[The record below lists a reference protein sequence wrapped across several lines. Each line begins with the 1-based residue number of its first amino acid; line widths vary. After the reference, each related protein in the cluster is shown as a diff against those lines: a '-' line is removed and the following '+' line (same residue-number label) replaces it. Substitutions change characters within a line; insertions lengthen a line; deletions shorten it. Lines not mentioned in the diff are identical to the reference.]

1 MTEANG
7 NVRKYLLK
15 SILNRKF
22 YDKFLKYN
30 LGDVYNHNIYKCI
43 QDIYDNDKD
52 CESISTEYLA
62 DFYERQYGSRMG
74 FTKLKSDKEII
85 FGLDRVKEPNDK
97 TVEYI
102 LNLTLKQKK
111 AEEPTKKSFALVNN
125 PDKYDFSDIKNFVSN
140 IDTVGK
146 EYESKIEP
154 VHGDPIKILEDE
166 GKEGVIKF
174 NIGMLQ
180 DSTKGVGPGN
190 FVIIFARPEAGKSAF
205 WISLVA
211 NEGGFAHQGKKCH
224 AFINEE
230 PAKKTYVRLVS
241 SCTGIKK
248 EQIIERKEEVMNLW
262 ALIKHNVYV
271 YDCVGVTMD
280 DLNNYCDENEIDV
293 IIIDQLD
300 KVGIS
305 GRYDAQHERLKEIYK
320 QARELAK
327 RKNVLVIGVS
337 QASAEAHNQ
346 QKVDFNWLDN
356 SKTGKAG
363 EADLI
368 IGIGKPN
375 DSELDYD
382 RSLYLSK
389 NKLTGEHVYIPC
401 FLNHLLSRYE

>member
-30 LGDVYNHNIYKCI
+30 LSDVYNHNIYKCI

-111 AEEPTKKSFALVNN
+111 AEELTKKSFALVNN

-180 DSTKGVGPGN
+180 DSTKGVGPKIYN
-190 FVIIFARPEAGKSAF
+190 FFFSF
-205 WISLVA
+205 NYL
-211 NEGGFAHQGKKCH
+211 F
-224 AFINEE
+224 FF
-230 PAKKTYVRLVS
+230 Y
-241 SCTGIKK
+241 SCT
-248 EQIIERKEEVMNLW
+248 
-262 ALIKHNVYV
+262 
-271 YDCVGVTMD
+271 T
-280 DLNNYCDENEIDV
+280 
-293 IIIDQLD
+293 
-300 KVGIS
+300 
-305 GRYDAQHERLKEIYK
+305 RY
-320 QARELAK
+320 
-327 RKNVLVIGVS
+327 
-337 QASAEAHNQ
+337 
-346 QKVDFNWLDN
+346 
-356 SKTGKAG
+356 
-363 EADLI
+363 
-368 IGIGKPN
+368 
-375 DSELDYD
+375 
-382 RSLYLSK
+382 
-389 NKLTGEHVYIPC
+389 
-401 FLNHLLSRYE
+401 